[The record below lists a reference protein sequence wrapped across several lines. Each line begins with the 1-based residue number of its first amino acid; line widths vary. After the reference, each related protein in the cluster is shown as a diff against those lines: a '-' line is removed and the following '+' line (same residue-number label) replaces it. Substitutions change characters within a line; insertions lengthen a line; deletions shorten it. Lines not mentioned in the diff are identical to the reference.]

1 MRKGKPRCGA
11 HGGKRKERTGVG
23 RLAGPVGRSLAQT
36 GGAPSA
42 VVKNDTAVRAA
53 LAAYYSGNKEGV
65 QQAADK
71 AANEPAPES
80 AITLALAQT
89 AAIQ

>member
-1 MRKGKPRCGA
+1 MPFDTDDVDKMMVLVATYRPNG
-11 HGGKRKERTGVG
+11 E
-23 RLAGPVGRSLAQT
+23 LDI
-36 GGAPSA
+36 SA

-89 AAIQ
+89 AAVQ